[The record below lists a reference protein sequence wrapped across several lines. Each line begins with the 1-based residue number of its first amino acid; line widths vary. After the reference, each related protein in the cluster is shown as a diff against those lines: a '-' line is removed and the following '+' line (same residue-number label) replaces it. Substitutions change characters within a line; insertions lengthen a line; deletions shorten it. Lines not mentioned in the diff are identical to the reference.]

1 MCIDCEKGENVTES
15 FVLRPRTESTVSVD
29 SLRDL
34 KQRRWRRQ
42 RERQEQ

>member
-29 SLRDL
+29 SL
-34 KQRRWRRQ
+34 
-42 RERQEQ
+42 